1 MIKWEEKYQMFEYPI
16 YKKILFCTDFSESS
30 ERTFAYACA
39 IAERDKGKIYLMHVI
54 PATLNKE
61 FLEGLV
67 VSDISN
73 AIHKNLNDKLEE
85 DFRKQFI
92 NRCHKDIAF
101 ETVIREGR
109 EYQEIIKFAIE
120 EKVDLIV
127 LGTHGLTGIGHVL
140 MGSVADKVV
149 RNSPVPVFT
158 IPSMEKHEAKGKF

>member
-1 MIKWEEKYQMFEYPI
+1 MFEYPV
-16 YKKILFCTDFSESS
+16 YKKILFCTDFSASA

-39 IAERDKGKIYLMHVI
+39 IAERDKSKMYLMHVI

-61 FLEGLV
+61 FIEGLV
-67 VSDISN
+67 ISEITDT
-73 AIHKNLNDKLEE
+73 IHKNINDEIEE
-85 DFRKQFI
+85 DFRKRFI
-92 NRCHKDIAF
+92 SRCQKDIPF

-109 EYQEIIKFAIE
+109 EYQEIIRFAIE

-158 IPSMEKHEAKGKF
+158 IPSSEKHEAKGKF